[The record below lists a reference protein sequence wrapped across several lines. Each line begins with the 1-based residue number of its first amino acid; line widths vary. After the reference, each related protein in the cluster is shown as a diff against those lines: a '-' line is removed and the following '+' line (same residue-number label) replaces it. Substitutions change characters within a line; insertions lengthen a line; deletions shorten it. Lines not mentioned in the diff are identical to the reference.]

1 MLGQRDHPREF
12 SGRRWRDLELRA
24 VRPAGVVAP
33 GAVLLGA
40 GEMAVGA
47 WLTRIP
53 GFAMFVGELGA
64 RPAQL
69 PEVAGR
75 GMLAR
80 FALVGDMAVHPP
92 RAPPA
97 KRSGGILT
105 APPTLRAQ
113 PGLT

>member
-1 MLGQRDHPREF
+1 MLGPRDHPREF
-12 SGRRWRDLELRA
+12 SGRRWRDLELRT
-24 VRPAGVVAP
+24 VHPAGVVAP

-53 GFAMFVGELGA
+53 GFATFAGELGA
-64 RPAQL
+64 RPAQF

-80 FALVGDMAVHPP
+80 FALVAGMALHPP
-92 RAPPA
+92 LAPPA

-105 APPTLRAQ
+105 LPPTRRAQ

>member
-40 GEMAVGA
+40 K
-47 WLTRIP
+47 
-53 GFAMFVGELGA
+53 
-64 RPAQL
+64 PAHL
-69 PEVAGR
+69 PEAAGR

-80 FALVGDMAVHPP
+80 LALVAGMAVHPP
-92 RAPPA
+92 LAPPA

-105 APPTLRAQ
+105 VPPTRRAQ